1 MPNSTSDSGM
11 TTSARSDQPGSIFSV
26 LRNALATNHRPNSA
40 RMLPSTVGK
49 YPGPIRSEVPN
60 G

>member
-1 MPNSTSDSGM
+1 MPNSTSETGM
-11 TTSARSDQPGSIFSV
+11 TIRARSDQPGSIFSV
-26 LRNALATNHRPNSA
+26 LRNALTMNHRPNSA
-40 RMLPSTVGK
+40 SMPPSTEGK